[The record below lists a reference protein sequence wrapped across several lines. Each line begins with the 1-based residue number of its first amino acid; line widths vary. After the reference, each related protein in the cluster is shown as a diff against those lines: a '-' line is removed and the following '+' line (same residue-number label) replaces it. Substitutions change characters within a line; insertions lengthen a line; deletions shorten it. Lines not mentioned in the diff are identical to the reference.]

1 MKPDALQSEDRSK
14 ISDYGPE
21 NAERFSV
28 ITASLLLTCSCDA
41 DLLSDLNSLP
51 RKRPPDQG
59 VPLDAELCR
68 FTLYIYTGEPHNVI
82 GNFCFQKSAANS
94 NEFPDPS
101 ALYLLQDRGVCASAA
116 QRKLDAVLLL
126 QGHRWGSAWSLL
138 ARIDLQRW
146 LIMRVWFDVAEHPL
160 LSQGWWRSLLLSQ
173 LSALMDELSTSH
185 LRCCLP
191 TYLILHPEM
200 LQPLVGMLITL
211 HALWLG

>member
-1 MKPDALQSEDRSK
+1 MPCNLRIGQKSQ
-14 ISDYGPE
+14 
-21 NAERFSV
+21 
-28 ITASLLLTCSCDA
+28 ITALRTLRDLASLQLVYC
-41 DLLSDLNSLP
+41 LP
-51 RKRPPDQG
+51 VALFMWR
-59 VPLDAELCR
+59 R
-68 FTLYIYTGEPHNVI
+68 FTVWSKQPAAETATRSRCSVRCWTVSLHTLYLHRYIYNVI

-101 ALYLLQDRGVCASAA
+101 ALYLLQDRGVCALAA

-173 LSALMDELSTSH
+173 LSALMDELSTSL